1 MRPSQKQKK
10 QASPLRLV
18 GSQLA
23 LFRRVAGLTQRE
35 LAERLCVSEEWI
47 GSIEQG
53 RRPLKPDLAEQLDAL
68 LDTKGVLAVAAE
80 NLPEQEKFPVWAEEY
95 MDIEQRALALSWY
108 DTLVVPGLLQTENYA
123 RAVFRSRVPGLG
135 EDEIEQQVASR
146 VERQEILHR
155 KAPPTTSFVISQ
167 AILMDRLGGREVYAE
182 QLRHLRESAE
192 LPGLT
197 LQIMPFGRET
207 HAGLAGPFTLLET
220 PEHTRYAYTETNRGS
235 HLISDG
241 NQVSSLGLKYAMLRS
256 QALNPEDTRG
266 LLDRLL
272 GEQ

>member
-10 QASPLRLV
+10 QTSPLRLV

-123 RAVFRSRVPGLG
+123 RAVFRSRVPALG

-155 KAPPTTSFVISQ
+155 KTPPTASFVISQ

-197 LQIMPFGRET
+197 FQIMPFGRET

-235 HLISDG
+235 HLTADG

-272 GEQ
+272 GER

>member
-95 MDIEQRALALSWY
+95 MDHERRAFALSWY
-108 DTLVVPGLLQTENYA
+108 DTQVVPGLLQTENYA
-123 RAVFRSRVPGLG
+123 RAVFRSRVPALAD
-135 EDEIEQQVASR
+135 DEIEQQVASR
-146 VERQEILHR
+146 IERQEILHR
-155 KAPPTTSFVISQ
+155 KVPPTTSFIISE
-167 AILMDRLGGREVYAE
+167 AVPMSRLGGQEVYAE
-182 QLRHLRESAE
+182 QLRHLLESAE

-197 LQIMPFGRET
+197 LQIMPFSRET
-207 HAGLAGPFTLLET
+207 HAALDGSFTLLET
-220 PEHTRYAYTETNRGS
+220 PEHKRYAYTEGQRGS
-235 HLISDG
+235 QIISDG
-241 NQVSSLGLKYAMLRS
+241 DEVSILSLRYAMLRS

>member
-35 LAERLCVSEEWI
+35 LAEQLCVSEEWI

-123 RAVFRSRVPGLG
+123 RAVFRSRVPALG

-146 VERQEILHR
+146 VGRQEILHR
-155 KAPPTTSFVISQ
+155 KTPPTASFVISQ

-220 PEHTRYAYTETNRGS
+220 PEHTRYAYTETQRGS
-235 HLISDG
+235 HLTADG
-241 NQVSSLGLKYAMLRS
+241 DQVSILGLKYAMLRS